1 MSTIAVLLI
10 PCVST
15 QCLINEIVL
24 YLSVNLLA
32 WLKTGLAEEARRIGR
47 WKQGSNWRQCLV
59 WESATVLYWIRGP
72 FIIFHNIHLI
82 MGLDSNCT
90 ACDISLKIR
99 YVYIYKGTF
108 GEVPP
113 VSSDQYKHWGECVYR
128 STIRVLLTPAVY
140 VGFTVNLEFNMSS
153 RNKRTTFPT
162 TNISYFLLHET
173 LWNHDPPPWV

>member
-1 MSTIAVLLI
+1 MKFS
-10 PCVST
+10 VSVASPSVHNSRPVNSLC

-47 WKQGSNWRQCLV
+47 WKQGSNGRQRLV
-59 WESATVLYWIRGP
+59 WESARLFCNGSEAL
-72 FIIFHNIHLI
+72 FIIFLNIHLI

-99 YVYIYKGTF
+99 YVYMYKGTF
-108 GEVPP
+108 GEVPL
-113 VSSDQYKHWGECVYR
+113 VSSGQYKHRGECVFR

-140 VGFTVNLEFNMSS
+140 VGFTVNLEFNLSS

-162 TNISYFLLHET
+162 TDISSFSCS
-173 LWNHDPPPWV
+173 